1 MEEKKIIK
9 LFILIS
15 SIILLL
21 DFLFIFLYF
30 FFLFKK
36 HCSYELKKK
45 ILDYMYKNNLKEED
59 YNFQNVFWF
68 SSEGEFFSESLFEG
82 IAFIFNII
90 NAVIS
95 IIGFILYITYLLK
108 RKSCAVIWSTLLF
121 LVALF
126 SPIIDIIIAFDS
138 QKKLT
143 NKDLSD
149 FGELNYDI
157 NNAYNSVIKSRIIMK
172 ISSIFLFVSSFYYII
187 SPFIVVHYLL
197 NKKENNKQKEQPIIQ
212 INTNENN
219 TLWIKQE
226 DNM

>member
-59 YNFQNVFWF
+59 YNFQHVFWS

-108 RKSCAVIWSTLLF
+108 RKTCAVIWSTLLF

-149 FGELNYDI
+149 FGELNNEI
-157 NNAYNSVIKSRIIMK
+157 NNAYNSYNKSRIITK
-172 ISSIFLFVSSFYYII
+172 IS
-187 SPFIVVHYLL
+187 
-197 NKKENNKQKEQPIIQ
+197 
-212 INTNENN
+212 
-219 TLWIKQE
+219 
-226 DNM
+226 